1 MFYDAFS
8 RGVLALVGDVLD
20 AILLAY
26 TFSGEGELKNVVE
39 YVFVEIW
46 VVQMFLFID
55 RSNKALSLLG
65 SVKPL
70 GRCDCVLML
79 RVLLLLVTC

>member
-39 YVFVEIW
+39 YVFVEIFGFMSGQIW
-46 VVQMFLFID
+46 VVQMFLLSI
-55 RSNKALSLLG
+55 ALIRRYHCWGLS
-65 SVKPL
+65 S
-70 GRCDCVLML
+70 R
-79 RVLLLLVTC
+79 

>member
-26 TFSGEGELKNVVE
+26 TFLGEDELKNVVE
-39 YVFVEIW
+39 YVFVEIFGFMSG
-46 VVQMFLFID
+46 QI
-55 RSNKALSLLG
+55 
-65 SVKPL
+65 
-70 GRCDCVLML
+70 
-79 RVLLLLVTC
+79 